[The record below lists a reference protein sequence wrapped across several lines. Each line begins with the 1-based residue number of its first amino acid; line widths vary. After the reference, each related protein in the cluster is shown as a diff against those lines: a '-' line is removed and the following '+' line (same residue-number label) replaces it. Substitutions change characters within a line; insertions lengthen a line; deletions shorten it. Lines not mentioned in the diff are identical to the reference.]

1 MKRLL
6 GVTLLLMFSTP
17 SMSLSS
23 NLEDVGALSFP
34 NSGAAEA
41 QDHFLRGV
49 GILHSFGW
57 KQAIIEFKAAQALD
71 PDFALAYWGESL
83 CYNHPLIREQDLDTP
98 RDVLNRLA
106 PTIDERL
113 SKARTDREQGFMLA
127 VEALFFGE
135 GDTGERRLAYMEA
148 MRTLHEK
155 YPDDDEVAAFYAVSL
170 LSAAGPAGGEGHRL
184 NILAGSIGLEIS
196 ARNPRHPGAVHY
208 TIHAF
213 DDPIHAPL
221 ALSAAWVFA
230 DIAAAVSHARHMP
243 THIFIQHG
251 MWEQVSQ
258 SNQSAYE
265 AAVALWEPG
274 DNAGAMVHSL
284 DWGQYGDLQRGDY
297 DKARLWIE
305 RMEDIAVK
313 NSGQGRVTGALPRVK
328 ARLVLETQQ
337 WKTQPVTETSPAPEL
352 LATGISAVHL
362 GDLELAQKAADE
374 LQKLAKAAS
383 GDKDTSYYSQTGQPL
398 VIMHKEVAGLIAIA
412 KGQRETG
419 LALLKEGVAIAD
431 SMRPPNGAPN
441 PLKPVHELYG
451 EALLDADEFEN
462 AVVVFK
468 VSLLRT
474 PLRPLS
480 LLGLA
485 RTYVAL
491 GNDEAAGSNYKKLA
505 EVWRDR
511 DFPVLEEAAVFLA
524 ASAAEQD

>member
-1 MKRLL
+1 
-6 GVTLLLMFSTP
+6 
-17 SMSLSS
+17 
-23 NLEDVGALSFP
+23 
-34 NSGAAEA
+34 
-41 QDHFLRGV
+41 
-49 GILHSFGW
+49 
-57 KQAIIEFKAAQALD
+57 
-71 PDFALAYWGESL
+71 
-83 CYNHPLIREQDLDTP
+83 
-98 RDVLNRLA
+98 
-106 PTIDERL
+106 
-113 SKARTDREQGFMLA
+113 
-127 VEALFFGE
+127 
-135 GDTGERRLAYMEA
+135 
-148 MRTLHEK
+148 
-155 YPDDDEVAAFYAVSL
+155 
-170 LSAAGPAGGEGHRL
+170 
-184 NILAGSIGLEIS
+184 
-196 ARNPRHPGAVHY
+196 
-208 TIHAF
+208 
-213 DDPIHAPL
+213 
-221 ALSAAWVFA
+221 
-230 DIAAAVSHARHMP
+230 
-243 THIFIQHG
+243 

-383 GDKDTSYYSQTGQPL
+383 GNKDTSYYSQTGQPL

-462 AVVVFK
+462 AVAVFK